1 MEVQRR
7 KAPWTGMVTLS
18 FMEEVALGSEGQAF
32 FAGAARA
39 GENGRQ
45 NDWSGQGAKAM
56 CT

>member
-1 MEVQRR
+1 
-7 KAPWTGMVTLS
+7 MVTLS